1 MPAVQNAPLIAL
13 AEEEA
18 ALIRRAA
25 AGEVQAI
32 RQIIRT
38 HNQRLYRLV
47 RAVLRSNA
55 DAEEVLQEAYLKAFA
70 NLAGFNGEA
79 SLATWLSRIALNAA
93 LMRLRAEKRL
103 KRASPPSAAE
113 AEIIPFPFS
122 TATTDPER
130 IMAQRQLLHLVEEAT
145 DALPEAFRLVFV
157 ARVIEGLSWRRRRRC
172 STCRPPPSRR
182 GSTAPASYPHPARG
196 ADRSGADRRL
206 PLCPH
211 PLRPVRPKPS
221 SRARPERIAGTSAAR
236 RHPMPCQPK
245 PADSPSAR
253 RRFR

>member
-157 ARVIEGLSWRRRRRC
+157 ARVIEGLSLEE
-172 STCRPPPSRR
+172 TAALLDLPPA
-182 GSTAPASYPHPARG
+182 TVKT
-196 ADRSGADRRL
+196 RL
-206 PLCPH
+206 H
-211 PLRPVRPKPS
+211 
-221 SRARPERIAGTSAAR
+221 RARKLIRTRLEAQIGPVLIDAFPFAGTRCDRLTEAVIAKLGLSE
-236 RHPMPCQPK
+236 
-245 PADSPSAR
+245 
-253 RRFR
+253 

>member
-103 KRASPPSAAE
+103 KRASLPSAAK

-157 ARVIEGLSWRRRRRC
+157 ARVIEGLSLEE
-172 STCRPPPSRR
+172 TAALLDLPPA
-182 GSTAPASYPHPARG
+182 TVKT
-196 ADRSGADRRL
+196 RL
-206 PLCPH
+206 H
-211 PLRPVRPKPS
+211 
-221 SRARPERIAGTSAAR
+221 RARKLIRTRLEAQIGPVLIDAFPFAGTRCDRLTEAVIAKLGLSE
-236 RHPMPCQPK
+236 
-245 PADSPSAR
+245 
-253 RRFR
+253 